1 MRRQPTSV
9 GLPTAT
15 DLFWAPERAILAA
28 LDASLVLS
36 IRALQAVHPMLEDPD
51 ETPDQELL
59 LLGESILS
67 TARSLHE
74 LLAGYDVLVDRLTRL
89 DCSCSVA
96 APRAPATDDCTPD
109 ADDDIP
115 F

>member
-1 MRRQPTSV
+1 MRREPTRAS
-9 GLPTAT
+9 LPTTT

-28 LDASLVLS
+28 LDASLVLG
-36 IRALQAVHPMLEDPD
+36 IRALKAAHPMLDDPD
-51 ETPDQELL
+51 EVPDQELL
-59 LLGESILS
+59 LLGESNLA

-89 DCSCSVA
+89 DNSYTVA
-96 APRAPATDDCTPD
+96 ASRTPAPDDCTPD
-109 ADDDIP
+109 DDDIP

>member
-1 MRRQPTSV
+1 MRREPTRAC
-9 GLPTAT
+9 LPTTT

-28 LDASLVLS
+28 LDTSLVLS
-36 IRALQAVHPMLEDPD
+36 IRALQAAHPMLDVPD
-51 ETPDQELL
+51 ETPGQELL

-74 LLAGYDVLVDRLTRL
+74 LLAGYVLLIDRLTGL
-89 DCSCSVA
+89 DNSYAVA
-96 APRAPATDDCTPD
+96 APRAPAPD
-109 ADDDIP
+109 VDDDIP

>member
-1 MRRQPTSV
+1 M
-9 GLPTAT
+9 
-15 DLFWAPERAILAA
+15 
-28 LDASLVLS
+28 LD
-36 IRALQAVHPMLEDPD
+36 DPD

-74 LLAGYDVLVDRLTRL
+74 LLAGYVVLVDRLTDL
-89 DCSCSVA
+89 GNSYTVA
-96 APRAPATDDCTPD
+96 APRTPAPDDCTPD
-109 ADDDIP
+109 IDDDIP